1 MADLNEPIDPIHVHS
16 AAAIEKIRDAVLDMK
31 MRVAKWDLRP
41 MPEWWGKR
49 R

>member
-1 MADLNEPIDPIHVHS
+1 
-16 AAAIEKIRDAVLDMK
+16 VLDMK